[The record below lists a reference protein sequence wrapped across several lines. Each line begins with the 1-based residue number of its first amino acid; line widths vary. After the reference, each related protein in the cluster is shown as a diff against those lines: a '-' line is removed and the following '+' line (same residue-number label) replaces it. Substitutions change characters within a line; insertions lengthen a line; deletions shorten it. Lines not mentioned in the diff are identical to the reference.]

1 MRSRDLPATLPAPRL
16 VDEHRKSMNTG
27 MFRAL
32 WHYRGFVRASVW
44 REFQARYRGSALG
57 FLWNILQPL
66 GTVVIFTVIFA
77 QVMRARL
84 PGVEDIY
91 GYGIYLCSGLFAWN
105 LFAEIV
111 QRCLSVFVD
120 NGNML
125 KKANFPKSSLPLI
138 VVLSASLNFAIAF
151 GIFLLFLLLTGR
163 FPGFVVLTAL
173 PVVAILL
180 LLAAGL
186 GVFLGTLNV
195 FLRDVG
201 QAVNVGL
208 SFWFWLTPIVYPVHA
223 LPEFARLWLSVNP
236 LAPIVASLQQI
247 FVNGKSPDWLA
258 LAPPTAAALVI
269 AALAMAT
276 FRARAGEIVDE
287 L

>member
-1 MRSRDLPATLPAPRL
+1 
-16 VDEHRKSMNTG
+16 

-32 WHYRGFVRASVW
+32 WRYRGFVTASVW
-44 REFQARYRGSALG
+44 REFQSRYRGSALG
-57 FLWNILQPL
+57 FVWNILHPL

-84 PGVEDIY
+84 PGVDDIY
-91 GYGIYLCSGLFAWN
+91 AYGVYLCAGLFSWN

-125 KKANFPKSSLPLI
+125 KKASFPKSSLPLI
-138 VVLSASLNFAIAF
+138 VVLSALLNFAIAF
-151 GIFLLFLLLTGR
+151 GIFMLFLLFTGR
-163 FPGFVVLTAL
+163 FPGVVVLTAI
-173 PVVAILL
+173 PVLAILL
-180 LLAAGL
+180 TLAAGL
-186 GVFLGTLNV
+186 GIFLGTLNV

-201 QAVNVGL
+201 QAVNVAL
-208 SFWFWLTPIVYPVHA
+208 SFWFWLTPIVYPIQA
-223 LPEFARLWLSVNP
+223 LPEFARAWLHANP
-236 LAPIVASLQQI
+236 MAPIVMSLQQI
-247 FVNGKSPDWLA
+247 FVNGKVPDWLTLLPPA
-258 LAPPTAAALVI
+258 GLAILLVI
-269 AALAMAT
+269 LAAAT